1 LGQGGRHNLR
11 KHLLNDLLLQK
22 SSVVRRVLWILQGS
36 LCLSDLLL
44 RLLWWDGAS
53 LYSNLYLLDQLL
65 RLFNHLLSRQQC
77 DMLHDV

>member
-1 LGQGGRHNLR
+1 
-11 KHLLNDLLLQK
+11 
-22 SSVVRRVLWILQGS
+22 VLWILQGS

-44 RLLWWDGAS
+44 RLLWRYGAS

-65 RLFNHLLSRQQC
+65 RLFNHLLSSQQG